1 MENDNHNHDENEYHT
16 VIKVKKQKQLPKQ
29 LPLPTQEEL
38 YNLVLTLTERV
49 CTLENMIHRQTKS
62 TKATRS
68 AQTLD
73 IVEWL
78 KRLETPEITYKEW
91 LQQIQVTQEDI
102 QLLFIDP
109 TNLSKVAERI
119 LKKDLKKPITNVP
132 NASQTFYAYSK
143 DEKEF
148 ASWTKLNQTSIDIL
162 LRTIQ
167 QRISRE
173 LIVWKENN
181 GDKLG
186 RDEELN
192 NVYCKI
198 MNTVFSTITNKC
210 QKTMWSKIYDNI
222 M

>member
-1 MENDNHNHDENEYHT
+1 MGDNNDDFI
-16 VIKVKKQKQLPKQ
+16 IKVKRQKPI
-29 LPLPTQEEL
+29 PPIPAIPTQEEL
-38 YNLVLTLTERV
+38 YQLVLTLTERV
-49 CTLENMIHRQTKS
+49 KNLEQTQYKRTKS
-62 TKATRS
+62 TRITK
-68 AQTLD
+68 TLD
-73 IVEWL
+73 TNEWL
-78 KRLETPEITYKEW
+78 KRLEMPEMTYKEW
-91 LQQIQVTQEDI
+91 LEQIQATQEDI

-109 TNLSKVAERI
+109 TNLSKVVENI

-132 NASQTFYAYSK
+132 NEPNIFYAYNE
-143 DEKEF
+143 DEKNN
-148 ASWTKLNQTSIDIL
+148 ASWMKLNQKIIDIL

-173 LIVWKENN
+173 LIIWKENN

-210 QKTMWSKIYDNI
+210 QKPMWSKISDNI